1 MTVSLNS
8 FPAVWPADQG
18 VSPKGNAVVSST
30 GPNRSQADHELSS
43 DSQADEAADSG
54 TNGGEPQGLKSYCW
68 DALQDLPYSPPE
80 LDLAIDLS
88 REVQLDLQVVLGRSA
103 MRLEDVLKLRLGSAV
118 ILEQQLRDP
127 VEVHVNG
134 RLVAYG
140 EVLVLDG
147 KFCIRVIEMVA

>member
-1 MTVSLNS
+1 MNLNS
-8 FPAVWPADQG
+8 FPAVWPVDQG
-18 VSPKGNAVVSST
+18 GGPKGNAVVSSNI
-30 GPNRSQADHELSS
+30 PNRLQADHELSC
-43 DSQADEAADSG
+43 DSQADEAADSA
-54 TNGGEPQGLKSYCW
+54 TNGVEPQGLKSYCW
-68 DALQDLPYSPPE
+68 DDLQDLPYSPTE

-88 REVQLDLQVVLGRSA
+88 REVQLDLRVVLGRSA

-118 ILEQQLRDP
+118 ILKQRLRDP

>member
-1 MTVSLNS
+1 MSLHS
-8 FPAVWPADQG
+8 FPALWPVDHHDRPKAHAKVDSTDPSR
-18 VSPKGNAVVSST
+18 SPVGSESS
-30 GPNRSQADHELSS
+30 A
-43 DSQADEAADSG
+43 DSQAGQAANSDA
-54 TNGGEPQGLKSYCW
+54 NGPVPEGLKSYSW
-68 DALQDLPYSPPE
+68 DDLQDLPCDPPE
-80 LDLAIDLS
+80 PDLAFDLS
-88 REVQLDLQVVLGRSA
+88 REVQLDLRVVLGRSA

-118 ILEQQLRDP
+118 VLDQRVGAP